1 MPVEIH
7 QVWLATPRSVLSLTA
22 SFFFS
27 FFAFLYTVSSL
38 SFFRQAKLRPRF
50 AIPEEAKKHK
60 GRSEGN
66 SELQNHF
73 KLPLLYILVED
84 EKGIS
89 PFSLRQGKQTGTS
102 PASILLLKFQW
113 PSPPVMGEEF
123 KAYLIQRVTR

>member
-1 MPVEIH
+1 MVCG
-7 QVWLATPRSVLSLTA
+7 
-22 SFFFS
+22 F
-27 FFAFLYTVSSL
+27 VSELPSDL
-38 SFFRQAKLRPRF
+38 ERQAKLRPRF

-123 KAYLIQRVTR
+123 KAYLIQRVALTTSHDPC